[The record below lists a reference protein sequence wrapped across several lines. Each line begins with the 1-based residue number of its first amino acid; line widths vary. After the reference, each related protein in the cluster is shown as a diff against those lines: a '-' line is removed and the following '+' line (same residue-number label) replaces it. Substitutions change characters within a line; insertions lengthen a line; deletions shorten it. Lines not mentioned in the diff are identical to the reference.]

1 LTDILS
7 SAEASEVLAFAL
19 ISASLLTIRRVLR
32 EPITEFRGRSCPERC
47 PSGGIS
53 APLARIPVYVQSGH
67 AFTHTVLGR
76 VWRHSKPVMDR
87 FYHGSIL
94 HAFSLCLEEGLI
106 RRTFHEVLWHYC
118 AYMLS
123 AIHLLTEG
131 RSFLAYVF
139 VTLLEDLPENI
150 RVTIEQNSRKLPL
163 YEYLE
168 TEVPR

>member
-1 LTDILS
+1 
-7 SAEASEVLAFAL
+7 
-19 ISASLLTIRRVLR
+19 
-32 EPITEFRGRSCPERC
+32 
-47 PSGGIS
+47 
-53 APLARIPVYVQSGH
+53 
-67 AFTHTVLGR
+67 
-76 VWRHSKPVMDR
+76 
-87 FYHGSIL
+87 
-94 HAFSLCLEEGLI
+94 
-106 RRTFHEVLWHYC
+106 
-118 AYMLS
+118 MLS